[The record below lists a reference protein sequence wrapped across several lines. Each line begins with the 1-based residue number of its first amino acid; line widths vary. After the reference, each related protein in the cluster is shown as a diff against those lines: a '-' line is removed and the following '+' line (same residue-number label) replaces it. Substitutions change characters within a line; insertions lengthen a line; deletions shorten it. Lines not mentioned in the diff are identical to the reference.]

1 LLNKKINVK
10 GKLISIKELTN
21 KIEGFE
27 IDDTNFN
34 QLALTVPG
42 IDTQKYSLPLS
53 EADKE
58 SIMIELEIV
67 ALENL

>member
-1 LLNKKINVK
+1 M
-10 GKLISIKELTN
+10 SIQELTDQ
-21 KIEGFE
+21 IEGFE

-42 IDTQKYSLPLS
+42 MGKTKYSLPLS
-53 EADKE
+53 KADKDY
-58 SIMIELEIV
+58 IQKELEIV